1 MPNTVNTGLAGA
13 IVSLLAHLRNQGRK
27 NGVSAPE
34 EPAATSGQAA
44 PPPQAPS
51 AAPTGADSAVRFDF
65 SAPPAQAAAA
75 AAAAPATAVVKA
87 AAPAAHVAAA
97 APLSAAAGSAAAQGG
112 NSAGAATPRTSGAG
126 GQKGAGAA
134 APAPLSEPARLPE
147 PADPDDE
154 ARARAWAI
162 RTIARENTLSM
173 IGQIARVSERPEAG
187 KAGTESG
194 HGSHAARDSEPRT
207 LARA

>member
-51 AAPTGADSAVRFDF
+51 AAPTGGDSAVRFDF

-97 APLSAAAGSAAAQGG
+97 PLSAAAGSAAAQGG

-126 GQKGAGAA
+126 GQNGASA
-134 APAPLSEPARLPE
+134 APAPFSEPARLPE

>member
-44 PPPQAPS
+44 PPPQALS

-75 AAAAPATAVVKA
+75 AAPATAVVKA
-87 AAPAAHVAAA
+87 AAPAAHVAA

-126 GQKGAGAA
+126 GQNGASA
-134 APAPLSEPARLPE
+134 APAPFSEPARLPE

>member
-75 AAAAPATAVVKA
+75 PATAVVKA
-87 AAPAAHVAAA
+87 AAPAAHVAA

-126 GQKGAGAA
+126 GQNGASA
-134 APAPLSEPARLPE
+134 APAPFSEPARLPE

-187 KAGTESG
+187 EAGTESG

>member
-97 APLSAAAGSAAAQGG
+97 PLSAAAGSAAAQGG

-134 APAPLSEPARLPE
+134 PAPFSEPARLPE

-187 KAGTESG
+187 KAGAESG
-194 HGSHAARDSEPRT
+194 HGSRAARDSEPRT

>member
-51 AAPTGADSAVRFDF
+51 GAPTGGDSAVRFDF

-134 APAPLSEPARLPE
+134 PAPFSEPARLPE

>member
-65 SAPPAQAAAA
+65 SAPPAQAATA

-87 AAPAAHVAAA
+87 AAPAAHVAA

-126 GQKGAGAA
+126 GQNGASA
-134 APAPLSEPARLPE
+134 APAPFSEPARLPE

>member
-51 AAPTGADSAVRFDF
+51 AAPTGGDNAVRFDF

-126 GQKGAGAA
+126 GQNGASA
-134 APAPLSEPARLPE
+134 APAPFSEPARLPE

>member
-97 APLSAAAGSAAAQGG
+97 PLSAAAGSAAAQGG
-112 NSAGAATPRTSGAG
+112 NSAGAATPRASGTG

-134 APAPLSEPARLPE
+134 PVPFSEPARLPE
-147 PADPDDE
+147 PADLDDE

>member
-51 AAPTGADSAVRFDF
+51 AAPTGGDSAVRFDF

-75 AAAAPATAVVKA
+75 AAPATAVVKA
-87 AAPAAHVAAA
+87 ASPAAHVAAA

-112 NSAGAATPRTSGAG
+112 NSAGAATLRASGAG

-134 APAPLSEPARLPE
+134 PVPFSEPARLPE

>member
-75 AAAAPATAVVKA
+75 AAPATAVVKA
-87 AAPAAHVAAA
+87 AAPAAHVAA

-134 APAPLSEPARLPE
+134 PAPFSEPARLPE

>member
-75 AAAAPATAVVKA
+75 AAPATAVVKA
-87 AAPAAHVAAA
+87 AAPAAHVAA

-134 APAPLSEPARLPE
+134 PAPFSEPARLPE
-147 PADPDDE
+147 PADLDDE

>member
-51 AAPTGADSAVRFDF
+51 AAPTGGDSAVRFDF
-65 SAPPAQAAAA
+65 SAPPAQAATAL
-75 AAAAPATAVVKA
+75 AAAPATAVVKA
-87 AAPAAHVAAA
+87 AAPAAHVAAT
-97 APLSAAAGSAAAQGG
+97 PLSAAAGSAAAQGG
-112 NSAGAATPRTSGAG
+112 NSAGAATPRASGTG

-134 APAPLSEPARLPE
+134 PAPFSEPARLPE
-147 PADPDDE
+147 PADLDDE

>member
-75 AAAAPATAVVKA
+75 AAPATAVVKA
-87 AAPAAHVAAA
+87 AAPAAHVAA

-126 GQKGAGAA
+126 GQKGASA
-134 APAPLSEPARLPE
+134 APVPFSEPARLPE

>member
-44 PPPQAPS
+44 PPPQAPC

-97 APLSAAAGSAAAQGG
+97 PLSAAAGSAAAQGG

-126 GQKGAGAA
+126 GQNGASA
-134 APAPLSEPARLPE
+134 APAPFSEPARLPE

>member
-75 AAAAPATAVVKA
+75 AAPATAVVKA
-87 AAPAAHVAAA
+87 ASPAAHVAAA

-134 APAPLSEPARLPE
+134 PAPFSEPARLPE
-147 PADPDDE
+147 PADLDDE

>member
-44 PPPQAPS
+44 SPPQAPS
-51 AAPTGADSAVRFDF
+51 AAPTGGDSAVRFDF
-65 SAPPAQAAAA
+65 SAPPAQAA

-87 AAPAAHVAAA
+87 AAPAAHVAA

-134 APAPLSEPARLPE
+134 VPASFSEPARLPE

>member
-97 APLSAAAGSAAAQGG
+97 PLSAAAGSAAAQGG

-126 GQKGAGAA
+126 GQKGAGAV
-134 APAPLSEPARLPE
+134 PAPFSEPARLPE
-147 PADPDDE
+147 LADLDDE

>member
-51 AAPTGADSAVRFDF
+51 AALTGADSAVRFDF

-97 APLSAAAGSAAAQGG
+97 PLSAAAGSAAAQGG

-126 GQKGAGAA
+126 GQNGASA
-134 APAPLSEPARLPE
+134 APAPFSEPARLPE

>member
-75 AAAAPATAVVKA
+75 TAGAPATAVVKA
-87 AAPAAHVAAA
+87 AAPAAHVAA

-126 GQKGAGAA
+126 GQNGASA
-134 APAPLSEPARLPE
+134 APAPFSEPARLPE